1 MNVKKTD
8 DDIEKDIQDAIKLNG
23 NFIHTEYLQNLRI
36 CDDVINFFNK
46 KTTPKNP
53 GASGKDGKRV
63 IDKNI
68 KDSLDHTINLSKM
81 PANGTELQYLM
92 QLKIVIDNYL
102 LKYPFAHIS
111 HFSLIEPPVIQYYHP
126 TGGYKEWHC
135 ERSTHMSPMSARHL
149 VFMTY
154 LNDVNDAG
162 ETEFLYQNLKVKP
175 RKGLTVI
182 WPADWTHFHRGIPSP
197 TEEKYIVT
205 GWLSFSHKT

>member
-1 MNVKKTD
+1 MNIKKTD
-8 DDIEKDIQDAIKLNG
+8 DDVENDIQNARKLNG
-23 NFIHTEYLQNLRI
+23 NFIHTEYLQNLKI
-36 CDDVINFFNK
+36 CDDVIKFFNEKNTVK
-46 KTTPKNP
+46 KA
-53 GASGKDGKRV
+53 GASGKNGKII

-68 KDSLDHTINLSKM
+68 KDSLDHVIDLSKM
-81 PANGTELQYLM
+81 NPNSIVHQYLM
-92 QLKIVIDNYL
+92 QLKIVVDNYL

-111 HFSLIEPPVIQYYHP
+111 HFSILESPVIQYYHP

-182 WPADWTHFHRGIPSP
+182 WPADWTHFHRGVPSP

-205 GWLSFSHKT
+205 GWLSFSNKM